1 MKSYTI
7 YAASWCEGCKTIRRL
22 LQERDI
28 PYTYNEVPPGE
39 AGWDML
45 EKLSGRRAAPYVVG
59 FPNAKAAAKDIVGLG
74 LPTRPLTQD
83 ELDDIQ
89 YG

>member
-1 MKSYTI
+1 MNYTI
-7 YAASWCEGCKTIRRL
+7 YGASWCGACKTLRRML
-22 LQERDI
+22 IERDI
-28 PYTYNEVPPGE
+28 PHTYNEIPKGE
-39 AGWDML
+39 AGWRLL
-45 EKLSGRRAAPYVVG
+45 EELSGRRAAPYIVG
-59 FPNAKAAAKDIVGLG
+59 FPNPKALAQEIVGMG

>member
-1 MKSYTI
+1 MRYTI
-7 YAASWCEGCKTIRRL
+7 YGASWCGGCKTIRRML
-22 LQERDI
+22 TERDI
-28 PYTYNEVPPGE
+28 PYTYNVIPAGE
-39 AGWDML
+39 AGWLLL
-45 EKLSGRRAAPYVVG
+45 EELSGRRAAPYIVG
-59 FPNAKAAAKDIVGLG
+59 FPNAKAAADDILGLG